1 MRPTTRSSSPC
12 PYRYAINFTCRQYGR
27 DRRGFHLLVPT
38 LGLLV
43 PTLGLLVPTLGVG
56 MPAGRSAP
64 HTENNSRY
72 YSFQGVVMQTYRSSP
87 LYTTRH
93 FWRWAAILAFVL
105 AFGALLRYSLS
116 AQWEQGLN
124 FGIGRG
130 VQIVDPSGLNR
141 MPIWP
146 GTSATTVNF
155 ALYPLTPS
163 DFVKRMATYEPYNNP
178 VVDITGLTAAVTW
191 QQTFPGGDWYTPQYA
206 TFPANVAGGLYVIK
220 ADGVY
225 SGGGNA
231 GSDADYVVVTRH
243 VLTLKKGAG
252 GQVVAWAAN
261 LQGQSAGAEFTVTLY
276 DNQGTALASA
286 ATDTDGV
293 ARFTVTNGTPLMAIA
308 QGNGEATVAGLNGH
322 WTSDGSYWWWE
333 GGAAAANDQTIYLYT
348 DRPIYRP
355 NQTIYYQAFLRKR
368 ELNGYA
374 QLMTSTP
381 ISLTLRDARNNI
393 VATQPAILDEFG
405 ALNGQFVIGDAPPLG
420 WWTLT
425 LAVNGQTQSQR
436 LRVEEYRKPEYQ
448 VTVSSNRDHVIA
460 GDNAQITVAADYYF
474 GQPVANAAVKLK
486 IFRYTVPRY
495 GWYWWYDSFPAP
507 YTTTPV
513 AELTGVTGADG
524 KWTTSYTPEATDQ
537 FDAVYT
543 FEAQVTDARNLAV
556 TGSKQ
561 VQVHWNDFAM
571 SVTPAKWG
579 YATNEAVQLAIT
591 TRHHDGTVAGGK
603 KVTVRLIR
611 DYWDQTPES
620 DAVPPQSGTTD
631 NQGKLPLTFTNVP
644 QGWYRVEATSADSRS
659 RKVLAINYLWVFD
672 PAANDWYYFN
682 DNELSILADKESYAP
697 GDTAQLLIQSK
708 ATGLALLTLERD
720 GVYREQLVQI
730 AGPVTS
736 VNVPI
741 DEQLSPNVTARLH
754 LFKKGGASE
763 WETRREGRL
772 LMARTELVVP
782 ARDKKLAVTINA
794 DAARYRPGE
803 TATLTLQVKDSAGNP
818 VRARVG
824 LALVDEAI
832 YALQADL
839 SADLFDAFWGRR
851 SSTVATYDSLV
862 RQPWGYNAT
871 APAAPTGTPAP
882 TAAPPTDNNSPAELA
897 GNNAQV
903 RRRFEDTAY
912 WNALITTDANGQAT
926 ITIKL
931 PDNLTTWRITAKALA
946 ADAKVGTAQSS
957 LLVTQEII
965 VRPALPRFG
974 VVGDRFQAGLVAQ
987 NFAGAATSGNAGLKA
1002 NALVLLD
1009 GGDQAVNLPNGGS
1022 AAVNWTAVAAT
1033 SGTGLVTSS
1042 LQTGAGG
1049 DIVELPFPVKPFA
1062 VPERWLAAGQANL
1075 SATETFTLPLNAVT
1089 EQTKLEVRLSPSLAL
1104 GVLDGLDELIDFPY
1118 GCVEQTMSRLLPS
1131 AVAAKAYA
1139 DLGLPNPKAA
1149 DLPKIVSQ
1157 GLQKVYGFQHNDG
1170 SWGWFY
1176 DDDGG
1181 AFLTAYVLFGL
1192 ISVEDAGY
1200 TVDSA
1205 VVSRGFSYLDGA
1217 LPAASAGVR
1226 AFAHYVKALAG
1237 RGDLTAT
1244 RALINQSGS
1253 MDASQVAALA
1263 LALHYNGDEGN
1274 ANQVI
1279 NSLLTRATETATTVY
1294 WPLTGNYWDF
1304 HTWQTMASDEKNTA
1318 LAVRALALLRPA
1330 DPKLPKSVRWLL
1342 ENRRGAG
1349 WGNTQATAFAV
1360 LGLVD
1365 VIKATGELQSNYS
1378 YTVKLNG
1385 QVIANG
1391 TVTPQSA
1398 TQPIPPLIVTG
1409 AQLSAGD
1416 NRLQIERSAGAGS
1429 LYYTAVLN
1437 QQLYYDGFTPVSSV
1451 DQGLAL
1457 TRSYKLVEGTPRN
1470 DGAYNLGDLIEVT
1483 LKLKSSQELWY
1494 VLLTDPIP
1502 AGFEVVEERMNPISW
1517 SGYFESFFWHEWGY
1531 NQKEA
1536 RDDRVEFFVTYLWKG
1551 EHTYTYLM
1559 RAVAAGDFSV
1569 LPGTA
1574 SPMYKEAVW
1583 GRSGSQRVLVAPERL
1598 AALPALAGDFD
1609 RSCQITAFD
1618 AQLTAAAWR
1627 TNSPRHDVNRDG
1639 KVDLVDVAAVGS
1651 WQGAACG
1658 AQRSLPG
1665 NGNGAASFTVTMPE
1679 SNLWVGDEV
1688 PVAITLGAAQSAE
1701 SGATAPG
1708 GFVLTLNVNG
1718 LAFNRLEVNPTLGK
1732 VIPLRPQTQ
1741 GQTLALGIYG
1751 LPANLPAGTPLATL
1765 VLRGSSVGGAT
1776 ISVVDASAVDS
1787 AGRTINATAT
1797 GSGAVTVDGRQ
1808 FWLPMVK
1815 R

>member
-1 MRPTTRSSSPC
+1 MQTNGSSPF
-12 PYRYAINFTCRQYGR
+12 YAG
-27 DRRGFHLLVPT
+27 
-38 LGLLV
+38 
-43 PTLGLLVPTLGVG
+43 
-56 MPAGRSAP
+56 
-64 HTENNSRY
+64 
-72 YSFQGVVMQTYRSSP
+72 
-87 LYTTRH
+87 RH
-93 FWRWAAILAFVL
+93 FWRWAAVLTFVL
-105 AFGALLRYSLS
+105 TLGALLRYSLI
-116 AQWEQGLN
+116 AQWDQGLN
-124 FGIGRG
+124 FGVGRG

-146 GTSATTVNF
+146 GTAATTVNF
-155 ALYPLTPS
+155 TLYPVTPT

-178 VVDITGLTAAVTW
+178 VVAINGLTAAVTW
-191 QQTFPGGDWYTPQYA
+191 QQAFPAGDWYTPQYA
-206 TFPANVAGGLYVIK
+206 TFPANVASGIYVIK

-225 SGGGNA
+225 AGGGNA

-261 LQGQSAGAEFTVTLY
+261 LQGQSAGAGLTVTLY
-276 DNQGTALASA
+276 DKEGTALAA
-286 ATDTDGV
+286 TATDANGV
-293 ARFTVTNGTPLMAIA
+293 AHFTVTNGAPFMAIA
-308 QGNGEATVAGLNGH
+308 QGNGETTVAGLNGH

-333 GGAAAANDQTIYLYT
+333 GGASASNDQTIYLYT

-355 NQTIYYQAFLRKR
+355 NQTIYYQAFVRKR
-368 ELNGYA
+368 ELTGYA
-374 QLMTSTP
+374 QLAASTP
-381 ISLTLRDARNNI
+381 ISLTLRDARSNV
-393 VATQPAILDEFG
+393 VATQAATLDEFG
-405 ALNGQFVIGDAPPLG
+405 ALTGQFVIGDAPPLG

-425 LAVNGQTQSQR
+425 LTVNGQSQTQR

-448 VTVSSNRDHVIA
+448 VTVSSNSDHVIA

-486 IFRYTVPRY
+486 IFRYTLPRY

-507 YTTTPV
+507 YNTTPI

-579 YATNEAVQLAIT
+579 YATNEAVQLDVAS
-591 TRHHDGTVAGGK
+591 RNHDGTAAAGK
-603 KVTVRLIR
+603 NVTVRIIR

-631 NQGKLPLTFTNVP
+631 SQGKVQLTFTGVP
-644 QGWYRVEATSADSRS
+644 QGWYRVEATSSDARN
-659 RKVLAINYLWVFD
+659 RKVLAVNYLWLFD

-708 ATGLALLTLERD
+708 VTGLALLTLERD

-730 AGPVTS
+730 GGPVTT

-754 LFKKGGASE
+754 LFKKGGSGE

-772 LMARTELVVP
+772 LLAKTELVVP
-782 ARDKKLAVTINA
+782 ARDKKLNVTINA
-794 DAARYRPGE
+794 SATKYRPGE
-803 TATLTLQVKDSAGNP
+803 TTTLTLQVKDSAGNP

-839 SADLFDAFWGRR
+839 SADLFDTFWGRR
-851 SSTVATYDSLV
+851 NSTVATYDTLV
-862 RQPWGYNAT
+862 RQPWGYNSAP
-871 APAAPTGTPAP
+871 PAAPDATPSPGGTPTSEDALDKRS
-882 TAAPPTDNNSPAELA
+882 A
-897 GNNAQV
+897 NNAQV

-912 WNALITTDANGQAT
+912 WNAAITTDANGQAT
-926 ITIKL
+926 LIIKL
-931 PDNLTTWRITAKALA
+931 PDNLTTWRILAKAIAL
-946 ADAKVGTAQSS
+946 DAKVGTAQSS

-965 VRPALPRFG
+965 ARPALPRFG

-987 NFAGAATSGNAGLKA
+987 NFAGVATTGNAGLKA
-1002 NALVLLD
+1002 DALVLLD

-1022 AAVNWTAVAAT
+1022 GAVNWTAVAAT
-1033 SGTGLVTSS
+1033 SGTRLVTAS

-1049 DIVELPFPVKPFA
+1049 DIVELPFLVKPFA

-1075 SATETFTLPLNAVT
+1075 SATETFSLPLNAVT

-1104 GVLDGLDELIDFPY
+1104 GVLDGLDELIDYPY

-1157 GLQKVYGFQHNDG
+1157 GLQKVYGFQHSDG

-1192 ISVEDAGY
+1192 VSVEDAGY
-1200 TVDSA
+1200 LVDSA
-1205 VVSRGFSYLDGA
+1205 VVNRGFGYLNTV
-1217 LPAASAGVR
+1217 LPTTSDVGVR
-1226 AFAHYVKALAG
+1226 AFAQYVKALAG
-1237 RGDLTAT
+1237 RGDLAAT
-1244 RALINQSGS
+1244 QALVNQTSA
-1253 MDASQVAALA
+1253 MDASQIAALA
-1263 LALHYNGDEGN
+1263 LALHTNGDSSK

-1279 NSLLTRATETATTVY
+1279 DTLLTRATETATTIY
-1294 WPLTGNYWDF
+1294 WPLTGDQWDWR
-1304 HTWQTMASDEKNTA
+1304 HWQTMASDEKNTA

-1330 DPKLPKSVRWLL
+1330 APQLPKAVRWLL
-1342 ENRRGAG
+1342 ENRQSAG

-1365 VIKATGELQSNYS
+1365 VIKTTGELQSNYT

-1385 QVIANG
+1385 QAIANG
-1391 TVTPQSA
+1391 TVTPQNA
-1398 TQPIPPLIVTG
+1398 TQPIPPLTLTG

-1416 NRLQIERSAGAGS
+1416 NRLVIERSAGAGS
-1429 LYYTAVLN
+1429 LYYTVVLN

-1457 TRSYKLVEGTPRN
+1457 TRSYKLIEGTPRN
-1470 DGAYNLGDLIEVT
+1470 DSAYNLGDLVEVT
-1483 LKLKSSQELWY
+1483 LKLKNNQELWY

-1517 SGYFESFFWHEWGY
+1517 GGYWDSFFWREWGY

-1536 RDDRVEFFVTYLWKG
+1536 RDDRVEFFITYLWKG

-1559 RAVAAGDFSV
+1559 RAIAAGDFSV

-1574 SPMYKEAVW
+1574 SPMYKEEVW

-1598 AALPALAGDFD
+1598 AVLPTLAGDFD
-1609 RSCQITAFD
+1609 RSCQITLFD

-1627 TNSPRHDVNRDG
+1627 TNSPRHDVNGDG
-1639 KVDLVDVAAVGS
+1639 KVDLTDVAAVGS

-1658 AQRSLPG
+1658 AQHSLPG
-1665 NGNGAASFTVTMPE
+1665 SGNGTAGFTVTMPE
-1679 SNLWVGDEV
+1679 SNLWMGDEV
-1688 PVAITLGAAQSAE
+1688 PVTIALGAVQSAE

-1708 GFVLTLNVNG
+1708 GFALTLNLDR
-1718 LAFNRLEVNPTLGK
+1718 LAFQRLEVNPALGK

-1741 GQTLALGIYG
+1741 GQTLALGLYG

-1765 VLRGSSVGGAT
+1765 VLRGSGVGGAT
-1776 ISVVDASAVDS
+1776 ISVAGASAVDS
-1787 AGRTINATAT
+1787 AGRPITATAT

-1808 FWLPMVK
+1808 FWLPVVK

>member
-1 MRPTTRSSSPC
+1 MQVNQSSPFF
-12 PYRYAINFTCRQYGR
+12 AA
-27 DRRGFHLLVPT
+27 RR
-38 LGLLV
+38 
-43 PTLGLLVPTLGVG
+43 
-56 MPAGRSAP
+56 
-64 HTENNSRY
+64 
-72 YSFQGVVMQTYRSSP
+72 
-87 LYTTRH
+87 
-93 FWRWAAILAFVL
+93 FWRWVAVLAFVL

-116 AQWEQGLN
+116 AQWDQGLN
-124 FGIGRG
+124 FGVGRG
-130 VQIVDPSGLNR
+130 VQIVDPGGLNR

-146 GTSATTVNF
+146 GTSVTTVNF
-155 ALYPLTPS
+155 TLYPLTPA
-163 DFVKRMATYEPYNNP
+163 DFVKRMASYEPYSNP
-178 VVDITGLTAAVTW
+178 VVDTTGLTAAATW
-191 QQTFPGGDWYTPQYA
+191 QQAFPGGDWYTPQYA
-206 TFPANVAGGLYVIK
+206 IFPANVAGGLYVIK

-225 SGGGNA
+225 SGGGSA
-231 GSDADYVVVTRH
+231 GSDADYVVVTRY
-243 VLTLKKGAG
+243 VFTLKKGAG

-261 LQGQSAGAEFTVTLY
+261 LQGQSAGAGLTVTLY
-276 DNQGTALASA
+276 DKGGTALATA
-286 ATDTDGV
+286 ATDANGV
-293 ARFTVTNGTPLMAIA
+293 AHFTVTNGSPLMAVA
-308 QGNGEATVAGLNGH
+308 QGNGETTIAGLDGQ

-333 GGAAAANDQTIYLYT
+333 GGAAGGNDQTIYLYT

-355 NQTIYYQAFLRKR
+355 NQTIYYQAFMRKR

-374 QLMTSTP
+374 QLAASTP
-381 ISLTLRDARNNI
+381 ISLTLRDARSNV
-393 VATQPAILDEFG
+393 VATQAATLDEFG
-405 ALNGQFVIGDAPPLG
+405 ALNGQFTIGDAPPLG

-425 LAVNGQTQSQR
+425 LVVNGQSQTQR

-448 VTVSSNRDHVIA
+448 VTVSSNSNHVIA

-474 GQPVANAAVKLK
+474 GQPVTNAAVKLK
-486 IFRYTVPRY
+486 IFRYTLPRY
-495 GWYWWYDSFPAP
+495 SWYWWYDSFPAP
-507 YTTTPV
+507 YNTTPV

-524 KWTTSYTPEATDQ
+524 KWTTSYAPEATDQ

-556 TGSKQ
+556 TGSQQ
-561 VQVHWNDFAM
+561 VPVHWNDFAM

-579 YATNEAVQLAIT
+579 YATNAAVQVDVAT
-591 TRHHDGTVAGGK
+591 SNHDGAPTGGK
-603 KVTVRLIR
+603 NVTVRIIR

-631 NQGKLPLTFTNVP
+631 SQGKLQLTFTGVP
-644 QGWYRVEATSADSRS
+644 QGWYRIEATSTDVHN
-659 RKVLAINYLWVFD
+659 RKVLALNYLWVFD

-708 ATGLALLTLERD
+708 VTGLALLTLERD

-730 AGPVTS
+730 NGPVTT
-736 VNVPI
+736 VNIAI

-772 LMARTELVVP
+772 LLARTELVVP
-782 ARDKKLAVTINA
+782 AKDKKLNITINTN
-794 DAARYRPGE
+794 AAQYHPGE
-803 TATLTLQVKDSAGNP
+803 TATLTLQAKDSAGNP

-832 YALQADL
+832 YALQTDL
-839 SADLFDAFWGRR
+839 SADLFDTFWGRR
-851 SSTVATYDSLV
+851 NSTVATYDSLV
-862 RQPWGYNAT
+862 RQPWGYNSA

-882 TAAPPTDNNSPAELA
+882 TAGPPTDNNSPAELA
-897 GNNAQV
+897 GNQTQV

-912 WNALITTDANGQAT
+912 WNATITTDANGQAT
-926 ITIKL
+926 ITVKL
-931 PDNLTTWRITAKALA
+931 PDNLTTWRLIAKALA
-946 ADAKVGTAQSS
+946 VDAKVGAAQSS

-965 VRPALPRFG
+965 ARPALPRFG
-974 VVGDRFQAGLVAQ
+974 VVGDRFQAGLVVQ
-987 NFAGAATSGNAGLKA
+987 NFAGAATTGNAGLKA
-1002 NALVLLD
+1002 EALVLLD
-1009 GGDQAVNLPNGGS
+1009 SGDQAVNLPNGGS

-1033 SGTGLVTSS
+1033 SVTGLVTAS

-1049 DIVELPFPVKPFA
+1049 DMVELPFLVKPFA

-1075 SATETFTLPLNAVT
+1075 SATATFSLPLNAVT

-1104 GVLDGLDELIDFPY
+1104 GVLDGLEELIDYPY

-1149 DLPKIVSQ
+1149 ELPQIVSQ
-1157 GLQKVYGFQHNDG
+1157 GLQKVYGFQHSDG

-1192 ISVEDAGY
+1192 VSVEDAGY

-1205 VVSRGFSYLDGA
+1205 VVSRGFGYLEGA
-1217 LPAASAGVR
+1217 LPAASVGVR
-1226 AFAHYVKALAG
+1226 AFAQYVKALAG
-1237 RGDLTAT
+1237 RGDLAAT
-1244 RALINQSGS
+1244 QALINQSS
-1253 MDASQVAALA
+1253 AMDASQVAALA
-1263 LALHYNGDEGN
+1263 LALHANGDGN
-1274 ANQVI
+1274 KANQV
-1279 NSLLTRATETATTVY
+1279 LDTLQTRAQETATTVY
-1294 WPLTGNYWDF
+1294 WPLTGDQWDWR
-1304 HTWQTMASDEKNTA
+1304 HWQTMASDEKNTA

-1330 DPKLPKSVRWLL
+1330 DPKLPKAVRWLL

-1365 VIKATGELQSNYS
+1365 VIKTTGELQSNYT

-1385 QVIANG
+1385 QAIANG
-1391 TVTPQSA
+1391 TVTPQNA
-1398 TQPIPPLIVTG
+1398 TRPIPPITLTG

-1429 LYYTAVLN
+1429 LYYTVVLN

-1457 TRSYKLVEGTPRN
+1457 TRSYKLIEGTPRN
-1470 DGAYNLGDLIEVT
+1470 DGAYNLGDLVEVT

-1494 VLLTDPIP
+1494 VLITDPIP

-1517 SGYFESFFWHEWGY
+1517 GGYFDAFFWREWGY

-1536 RDDRVEFFVTYLWKG
+1536 RDDRTEFFVTYLWKG

-1559 RAVAAGDFSV
+1559 RATTAGDFSV
-1569 LPGTA
+1569 LPSTA
-1574 SPMYKEAVW
+1574 SPMYKEEVW

-1598 AALPALAGDFD
+1598 AALPPLAGDFD

-1627 TNSPRHDVNRDG
+1627 TNSPRHDLNSDG
-1639 KVDLVDVAAVGS
+1639 KVDLTDVAAVGS

-1665 NGNGAASFTVTMPE
+1665 SGNGAASFTVTMPDR
-1679 SNLWVGDEV
+1679 NLWVGDEV
-1688 PVAITLGAAQSAE
+1688 PVTITLGAVQSADNT
-1701 SGATAPG
+1701 ATAPG
-1708 GFVLTLNVNG
+1708 GFTLLLTLDR
-1718 LAFNRLEVNPTLGK
+1718 LAFQRLEVNPALGK
-1732 VIPLRPQTQ
+1732 VIPLRPRTQ
-1741 GQTLALGIYG
+1741 GQTLALGLYG

-1765 VLRGSSVGGAT
+1765 VLQGSGVGGAT
-1776 ISVVDASAVDS
+1776 LSVAEASAVDS
-1787 AGRTINATAT
+1787 AGRAITATAT
-1797 GSGAVTVDGRQ
+1797 GNGTATVDGRQ
-1808 FWLPMVK
+1808 FWLPVVK

>member
-1 MRPTTRSSSPC
+1 
-12 PYRYAINFTCRQYGR
+12 
-27 DRRGFHLLVPT
+27 
-38 LGLLV
+38 
-43 PTLGLLVPTLGVG
+43 
-56 MPAGRSAP
+56 
-64 HTENNSRY
+64 
-72 YSFQGVVMQTYRSSP
+72 
-87 LYTTRH
+87 
-93 FWRWAAILAFVL
+93 
-105 AFGALLRYSLS
+105 
-116 AQWEQGLN
+116 
-124 FGIGRG
+124 

-146 GTSATTVNF
+146 GTGATTVNF
-155 ALYPLTPS
+155 ALYPLTPT
-163 DFVKRMATYEPYNNP
+163 DFVKRMASYKPYSNL
-178 VVDITGLTAAVTW
+178 VVETAGLTAAVTW
-191 QQTFPGGDWYTPQYA
+191 QQTFPAGDWYTPQYA
-206 TFPANVAGGLYVIK
+206 TFPANVTSGLYVIK

-225 SGGGNA
+225 NGGGNA

-261 LQGQSAGAEFTVTLY
+261 LQGQSAGAGLTVTLY
-276 DNQGTALASA
+276 DKEGTALTST
-286 ATDTDGV
+286 ATDSNGV
-293 ARFTVTNGTPLMAIA
+293 ARLTVTNGTPLMAIA
-308 QGNGEATVAGLNGH
+308 QGNGETTVAGLNGH
-322 WTSDGSYWWWE
+322 WASDGSYWWWE
-333 GGAAAANDQTIYLYT
+333 GGAVATNDQSIYLYT

-374 QLMTSTP
+374 QLAASTP

-393 VATQPAILDEFG
+393 VATQPATLDEFG
-405 ALNGQFVIGDAPPLG
+405 ALSGQFIIGDAPPLG

-448 VTVSSNRDHVIA
+448 VTVSSNSDHLIA

-486 IFRYTVPRY
+486 IFRYTLPRY
-495 GWYWWYDSFPAP
+495 GWYWWYDSIPAP
-507 YTTTPV
+507 YNTTPI

-524 KWTTSYTPEATDQ
+524 KWTTSYPPEATDQ

-543 FEAQVTDARNLAV
+543 FEAEVTDARNLAV
-556 TGSKQ
+556 MGSKQ

-571 SVTPAKWG
+571 SITPAKWG
-579 YATNEAVQLAIT
+579 YATNEAVQLDIA
-591 TRHHDGTVAGGK
+591 TRTQDGAPASGK
-603 KVTVRLIR
+603 NVTVRIIR

-631 NQGKLPLTFTNVP
+631 AQGKLQLSFTGVP
-644 QGWYRVEATSADSRS
+644 QGWYRIEATSTDARG
-659 RKVLAINYLWVFD
+659 RKVLAVNYLWVFD
-672 PAANDWYYFN
+672 PAANSWYYFN
-682 DNELSILADKESYAP
+682 DNDLSILADKESYAP

-708 ATGLALLTLERD
+708 VTGLALLTLERD

-730 AGPVTS
+730 AGPVTT

-754 LFKKGGASE
+754 LFKKGGTGE

-772 LMARTELVVP
+772 LMAKTELVVP
-782 ARDKKLAVTINA
+782 AKGKKLTVTING
-794 DAARYRPGE
+794 DAAKYRPGD
-803 TATLTLQVKDSAGNP
+803 TATLTLQVKDSVGHP

-839 SADLFDAFWGRR
+839 SGDLFDTFWGRR

-862 RQPWGYNAT
+862 RQPWGYNGALPPQT
-871 APAAPTGTPAP
+871 EMPDPEGTPTVDEIATP
-882 TAAPPTDNNSPAELA
+882 RDANNT
-897 GNNAQV
+897 QV

-912 WNALITTDANGQAT
+912 WNAAITTAANGQAT
-926 ITIKL
+926 LTIKL
-931 PDNLTTWRITAKALA
+931 PDNLTTWRIIAKAIA
-946 ADAKVGTAQSS
+946 VDANVGAAQSS

-965 VRPALPRFG
+965 ARPALPRFG
-974 VVGDRFQAGLVAQ
+974 VVGDRFQVGVVAQ
-987 NFAGAATSGNAGLKA
+987 NFAGAPTTGSAGMKA
-1002 NALVLLD
+1002 DALVLLD
-1009 GGDQAVNLPNGGS
+1009 GGDKAVNLPNGGS
-1022 AAVNWTAVAAT
+1022 GAVNWTAVAAT

-1042 LQTGAGG
+1042 LQTSAGG

-1075 SATETFTLPLNAVT
+1075 SATESFTLPLNAVT

-1104 GVLDGLDELIDFPY
+1104 GVLDGLEELIDYPY

-1192 ISVEDAGY
+1192 ISVQDAGY
-1200 TVDSA
+1200 TIDSA
-1205 VVSRGFSYLDGA
+1205 VVSRGFGYLDGA
-1217 LPAASAGVR
+1217 LPAASVGVR
-1226 AFAHYVKALAG
+1226 AFAQYVKALAG
-1237 RGDLTAT
+1237 RGDLAAT
-1244 RALINQSGS
+1244 QALLNQSS
-1253 MDASQVAALA
+1253 AMDASQIAALA
-1263 LALHYNGDEGN
+1263 LALHANGDGN
-1274 ANQVI
+1274 KADQVI
-1279 NSLLTRATETATTVY
+1279 DTLLTRAQETATTVY
-1294 WPLTGNYWDF
+1294 WPLTGDQWDWR
-1304 HTWQTMASDEKNTA
+1304 HWQTMASDEKNTA
-1318 LAVRALALLRPA
+1318 LAVRALAVLRPA
-1330 DPKLPKSVRWLL
+1330 DPKLPKAVRWLL
-1342 ENRRGAG
+1342 ENRQGAG

-1385 QVIANG
+1385 QAIANG
-1391 TVTPQSA
+1391 TVTPQNA
-1398 TQPIPPLIVTG
+1398 TQPIPPITLTG

-1416 NRLQIERSAGAGS
+1416 NRLQIERGAGAGS
-1429 LYYTAVLN
+1429 LYYTTVLN
-1437 QQLYYDGFTPVSSV
+1437 QNLYYDGFTPVSSV

-1457 TRSYKLVEGTPRN
+1457 TRSYKLVEGASRN
-1470 DGAYNLGDLIEVT
+1470 DGAYNLGDLVEVT
-1483 LKLKSSQELWY
+1483 LKVKNSQELWY
-1494 VLLTDPIP
+1494 VLITDPIP

-1517 SGYFESFFWHEWGY
+1517 GGYFESFFWREWGY

-1536 RDDRVEFFVTYLWKG
+1536 RDDRVEFFVTRLWKG
-1551 EHTYTYLM
+1551 EHSYTYLM
-1559 RAVAAGDFSV
+1559 RATAAGDFSV

-1598 AALPALAGDFD
+1598 ATLPALAGDFD

-1627 TNSPRHDVNRDG
+1627 TNSSRHDLNRDG
-1639 KVDLVDVAAVGS
+1639 KVDLTDVAAVGS
-1651 WQGAACG
+1651 WQGAVCG

-1665 NGNGAASFTVTMPE
+1665 NGNGAANFTVTMPD

-1688 PVAITLGAAQSAE
+1688 PVAITLGAVQSADNR
-1701 SGATAPG
+1701 ATVPG
-1708 GFVLTLNVNG
+1708 GFTLLLNLDR
-1718 LAFNRLEVNPTLGK
+1718 LAFQRLEVNPALGK
-1732 VIPLRPQTQ
+1732 VIPLRPQAQ
-1741 GQTLALGIYG
+1741 GQTLALGLYG
-1751 LPANLPAGTPLATL
+1751 LPANLPAGTQLATL

-1776 ISVVDASAVDS
+1776 LHVAEANAVDS
-1787 AGRTINATAT
+1787 AGRVITATAT

-1808 FWLPMVK
+1808 FWLPVVK